1 MKKALVF
8 FATLGLSFG
17 ADQVILK
24 KPPASLGKYY
34 PPQSNKF
41 EYVSVMH
48 EMSTA
53 FYGVR
58 LNINEG
64 RWDRALDWANRLKD
78 AYTRAQN
85 MVPEWKDYFKPA
97 LADQLI
103 NAVRAKNPDQVIKA
117 SRELGETCTKC
128 HAENQIAVKL
138 VYHYPPFATL
148 KMEDPIEFAQLS
160 PKEYMRK
167 LSDSMKALR
176 IFLLQGDVQKAREA
190 GEQVVERVKGTE
202 AICSKCHTDKTV
214 VDRIHGKDHEQA
226 LASIQKLLKEPQPNR
241 DAIFKAMSVIGQSC
255 NRCHNLH
262 LVPAMVQE
270 AFRK

>member
-1 MKKALVF
+1 MKKILVL

-17 ADQVILK
+17 ADQLILK
-24 KPPASLGKYY
+24 KPPASSGKYY

-48 EMSTA
+48 EVS
-53 FYGVR
+53 
-58 LNINEG
+58 E
-64 RWDRALDWANRLKD
+64 
-78 AYTRAQN
+78 
-85 MVPEWKDYFKPA
+85 
-97 LADQLI
+97 
-103 NAVRAKNPDQVIKA
+103 
-117 SRELGETCTKC
+117 
-128 HAENQIAVKL
+128 
-138 VYHYPPFATL
+138 
-148 KMEDPIEFAQLS
+148 
-160 PKEYMRK
+160 EYMRR

-176 IFLLQGDVQKAREA
+176 IFLMQGDVQKAKEA

-202 AICSKCHTDKTV
+202 AICFKCHTDKTV

-226 LASIQKLLKEPQPNR
+226 LASIQRLLKEPQPNK
-241 DAIFKAMSVIGQSC
+241 DAIFRAMSVIGQSC